1 MKTGFWFRAV
11 VAAGVLTLAGCAPT
25 TKTAPAKAAKGTA
38 HAKSKDA
45 APNSDEL
52 TEARIE
58 ALTRFASGVSLDQR
72 GKPREAIEEFRKAA
86 LADPGN
92 EPLVTEIARRLLRA
106 RQTDKAVEVLEAAT
120 KQSKPAPSIFVLL
133 GVAYGQLGKTDLAVA
148 TIRKALTRDPKNFL
162 AYQNLFSVY
171 LQAAK
176 FKEAR
181 GVIAEAEKNGDSDAD
196 YLLDL
201 TSLYARYVQ
210 LRPKELDELK
220 PRVLALLERAQK
232 LVDKADTTQ
241 LLRVADGFRAFGD
254 LKRGTAIYTQLLK
267 AAPDLP
273 GLREKLVET
282 YLRSDEPEKAKEQLT
297 AILRDNPTNPQLY
310 YLLGTIAAE
319 AKDGDKRDEKLE
331 EAAGHFEK
339 VLLLNPKF
347 EPAYF
352 DLVQVRL
359 RLKQV
364 EAALKVLDRAR
375 GLFGSTYLVEFFTG
389 MAHNEAKD
397 YPAALKALT
406 SAELLAKTS
415 ETNRLT
421 AGFYFQLGAVNER
434 LKDFP
439 MAEKH
444 FRKAIE
450 LQADFAEALN
460 YLGYMWAERGTNLQE
475 AFTMIDKAVKLE
487 PENGAYLDSMAWV
500 LFQQG
505 KAKEAVPWIEKALKF
520 TKEPDPTLQDHLGD
534 IYLKAGKR
542 DRARD
547 AWKKSLEL
555 EKSPAVQK
563 KLDAIERRGS

>member
-1 MKTGFWFRAV
+1 MKTGNWLRVLA
-11 VAAGVLTLAGCAPT
+11 VAAAVSLVGCAPT
-25 TKTAPAKAAKGTA
+25 AKTAPGKAAKGSS
-38 HAKSKDA
+38 AKAKEPA
-45 APNSDEL
+45 RTSDEL

-58 ALTRFASGVSLDQR
+58 ALTHFSAGVSLDLR
-72 GKPREAIEEFRKAA
+72 GKPREAVEEFRKSA

-106 RQTDKAVEVLEAAT
+106 RQTDKAVEVLEAAA
-120 KQSKPAPSIFVLL
+120 KQPKPAPMIFVLL
-133 GVAYGQLGKTDLAVA
+133 GAAYGQLGKTDLAVT
-148 TIRKALTRDPKNFL
+148 TIRKALARDPKSL
-162 AYQNLFSVY
+162 PAYQNLFGVY

-181 GVIAEAEKNGDSDAD
+181 AVLTEAEKNGDSEVD
-196 YLLDL
+196 YFLDL
-201 TSLYARYVQ
+201 SELYARYLQ

-220 PRVLALLERAQK
+220 PRALALLERAHK
-232 LVDKADTTQ
+232 LVDTTDTTQ

-254 LKRGTAIYTQLLK
+254 LKRGTEIYTQLLK
-267 AAPDLP
+267 LAPELP

-282 YLRSDEPEKAKEQLT
+282 YLRSDQPEKAKEQLN

-319 AKDGDKRDEKLE
+319 AKDGEKRDEKLQ

-339 VLLLNPKF
+339 VILLNPKF

-359 RLKQV
+359 RLKQF
-364 EAALKVLDRAR
+364 EAALKILDRAR
-375 GLFGSTYLVEFFTG
+375 GLFGSTFLVEFFTG
-389 MAHNEAKD
+389 MAQSEAKD

-421 AGFYFQLGAVNER
+421 AGFYFQFGAVNER
-434 LKDFP
+434 LKDFSS
-439 MAEKH
+439 AEKH
-444 FRKAIE
+444 FRHAIE
-450 LQADFAEALN
+450 MQPDFAEALN

-475 AFTMIDKAVKLE
+475 AFSVIDKAVKLE
-487 PENGAYLDSMAWV
+487 PENGAFLDSMAWV

-520 TKEPDPTLQDHLGD
+520 TKEPDPTLHDHLGD

-542 DRARD
+542 DRARE
-547 AWKKSLEL
+547 AWKKSFEL

-563 KLDAIERRGS
+563 KLDALERRGS